1 MVRDIML
8 KYELRVIKKKN
19 NNYERDIE
27 KDMNV
32 T

>member
-1 MVRDIML
+1 VRDIML